1 MMGPELLVARD
12 VVETRSCG
20 THHNDHD
27 LRTGG
32 RRNGCHVPLL
42 CGGGD
47 VVVALK
53 MNLRVRI
60 VVATIFL

>member
-20 THHNDHD
+20 THHNGHD

-42 CGGGD
+42 CGGD

-53 MNLRVRI
+53 MN
-60 VVATIFL
+60 